1 MSLLR
6 GHCSNR
12 SGCSKKHMMEFFGDD
27 ENSHVHGVLTSD
39 NLFDGTISTN
49 VETFY
54 VEPAR
59 KYSKALDDAGVHSIV
74 YKLSDVKSHPSLS
87 PEHCASERLH
97 RKRAK
102 RWLPEDLSESQNPPL
117 PLDLDVPYND
127 DFSIIN
133 RNNNRN
139 DDDRG
144 ESNGVISRTKS
155 NRQNILVG
163 NYNPN
168 TDFNLRNTIF
178 RTVKHGPTNTTNT
191 SRPSHKTHVEIIT
204 KNGATKKPNIIV
216 NNYNPDVILTH
227 NNYNSYIHLNLKN
240 ELLEQSKSAY
250 DKKSTCMLYLQADH
264 TFFQKM
270 GSDEASIEAITRHVQ
285 RANIIYKNTGKHHQG
300 VILKRK
306 LGQTDAQET
315 CP

>member
-1 MSLLR
+1 
-6 GHCSNR
+6 
-12 SGCSKKHMMEFFGDD
+12 FADD

-54 VEPAR
+54 VEPSR
-59 KYSKALDDAGVHSIV
+59 KYSKALNDAGIHSIV
-74 YKLSDVKSHPSLS
+74 YKLSDVKSHPSLDTQ
-87 PEHCASERLH
+87 HCASEKFH
-97 RKRAK
+97 RKRMLNSYFGGERKRTK
-102 RWLPEDLSESQNPPL
+102 RWLPEELSESQNPPQ
-117 PLDLDVPYND
+117 PLDHDVPYND

-139 DDDRG
+139 DDDKG
-144 ESNGVISRTKS
+144 SNVGGVISRTKS

-168 TDFNLRNTIF
+168 NDFNLRNTFGNRNIIVSSF
-178 RTVKHGPTNTTNT
+178 DNSKVPMIPSNS

-227 NNYNSYIHLNLKN
+227 NNYNNYIHLNVKN
-240 ELLEQSKSAY
+240 ELLEQQSKSAY

-285 RANIIYKNTGKHHQG
+285 RANVIYKNT
-300 VILKRK
+300 
-306 LGQTDAQET
+306 
-315 CP
+315 